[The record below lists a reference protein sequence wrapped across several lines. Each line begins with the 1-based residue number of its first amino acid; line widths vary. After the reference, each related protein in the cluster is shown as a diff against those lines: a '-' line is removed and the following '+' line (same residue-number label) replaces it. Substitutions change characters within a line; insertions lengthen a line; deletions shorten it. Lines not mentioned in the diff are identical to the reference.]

1 MREAKLSY
9 EGCRWPK
16 ILLRVQEGKKNQGV
30 QFGKKIFLGDADG
43 QKFFS
48 GNAGGQKDIQGF
60 HVGKKGF
67 WKV

>member
-1 MREAKLSY
+1 MAKNIIK
-9 EGCRWPK
+9 GAGR
-16 ILLRVQEGKKNQGV
+16 QKNQGV